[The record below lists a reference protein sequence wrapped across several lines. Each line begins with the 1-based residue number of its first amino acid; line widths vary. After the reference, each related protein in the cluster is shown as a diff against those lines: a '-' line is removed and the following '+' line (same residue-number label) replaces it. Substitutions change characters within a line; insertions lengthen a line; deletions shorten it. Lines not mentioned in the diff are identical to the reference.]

1 MFEEGRLFFY
11 SLIIKLYIRL
21 TTMNTIRITFLSTLV
36 LLLAATFTMSFTHG
50 TAKKVF
56 MQVTHEV
63 KDYGQWRKAFEEDK
77 DNREKA
83 GIKLASVYTASDN
96 FNMVTVVC
104 EVPSVTAAQAFMNS
118 PGLKTAMEK
127 AGVVSAPEVK
137 IMIKQE

>member
-1 MFEEGRLFFY
+1 
-11 SLIIKLYIRL
+11 
-21 TTMNTIRITFLSTLV
+21 MNTIRITILSTTV
-36 LLLAATFTMSFTHG
+36 LLLVAMFTMSFTHG

-63 KDYGQWRKAFEEDK
+63 KDYAQWRKAFEEGK

-83 GIKLASVYTASDN
+83 GIKLASVYTAADN

-104 EVPSVTAAQAFMNS
+104 EVPNVTVAQAFIND
-118 PGLKTAMEK
+118 PELKTAMEK
-127 AGVVSAPEVK
+127 AGVISKPEVK